1 VPPQR
6 RLISIA
12 WQSQPPAHVSIT
24 VCIMM
29 ASCITW
35 HARSSL
41 SVSCLLNCRCLSR
54 ARRVVKSSADGMTCM
69 SLCGHVCLCVC
80 LCVSVCVSVSLCVSL
95 SVCRVSHAPS
105 SRFTVTKSIAN
116 RSIAPCAAS
125 ALPTFIPAKQPT
137 KQASSQ
143 TEPATGIEMLC
154 CCCTQ
159 HIESLS

>member
-1 VPPQR
+1 MPPQR

-41 SVSCLLNCRCLSR
+41 SASCLLNCRCLSR

-69 SLCGHVCLCVC
+69 SLCGHVRLCVC
-80 LCVSVCVSVSLCVSL
+80 LCLCVSVSL

-143 TEPATGIEMLC
+143 TTPATGIEI

>member
-1 VPPQR
+1 MVPPQR

-24 VCIMM
+24 VCIMTT
-29 ASCITW
+29 SCITC

-41 SVSCLLNCRCLSR
+41 SVSRLLNCRCLSG
-54 ARRVVKSSADGMTCM
+54 ARRVVKSPTDGMKRM
-69 SLCGHVCLCVC
+69 SLCGHVCVSLSMC
-80 LCVSVCVSVSLCVSL
+80 LCVSLGVPC
-95 SVCRVSHAPS
+95 VSHAPS